1 MKMRSV
7 APMKIAK
14 IGYIVVSVLFC
25 IAGILFI
32 ALPEISTKIVG
43 IEIGIAAIVFGIVK
57 LIGYFSKDL
66 YRLAF
71 QFDLEFGILMVVLG
85 TIVLFHP
92 KNVMA
97 FISTAFGIAILFDG
111 LFKIR
116 IALDSKR
123 FGIKDWWL
131 ILSLAIIAGIM
142 GVALIFGSAFGAG
155 VLTILIGVSFLSE
168 GILNL
173 YTVILLKQTQLN
185 FLKRIGENYVF
196 FKSGSKVPHPD
207 TDTDGYS
214 YDTIG
219 YRHDQYSSKLR
230 YADVS
235 AIGYGNGCR
244 SE

>member
-1 MKMRSV
+1 MKTRSV

-32 ALPEISTKIVG
+32 ALPDISTKIVG

-71 QFDLEFGILMVVLG
+71 QFDLEFGIMMVVLG

-97 FISTAFGIAILFDG
+97 FIAAAFGIAILFDG

-131 ILSLAIIAGIM
+131 ILSLAIIAGII
-142 GVALIFGSAFGAG
+142 GVALIFDSAFGAG

-173 YTVILLKQTQLN
+173 YTVIRTVLIVKNQ
-185 FLKRIGENYVF
+185 
-196 FKSGSKVPHPD
+196 VPD
-207 TDTDGYS
+207 FVETDTIEFFEKD
-214 YDTIG
+214 
-219 YRHDQYSSKLR
+219 R
-230 YADVS
+230 
-235 AIGYGNGCR
+235 
-244 SE
+244 

>member
-43 IEIGIAAIVFGIVK
+43 IEIGIAAIIFGIVK

-92 KNVMA
+92 ENLMA
-97 FISTAFGIAILFDG
+97 FIAAVFGIAILFDG

-131 ILSLAIIAGIM
+131 ILSLAIIAGII
-142 GVALIFGSAFGAG
+142 GVALIFDSAFGAG
-155 VLTILIGVSFLSE
+155 VLTILMGVSFLSE

-173 YTVILLKQTQLN
+173 YTVIRTVL
-185 FLKRIGENYVF
+185 IVENQ
-196 FKSGSKVPHPD
+196 VPD
-207 TDTDGYS
+207 FVETDTIEFFEKD
-214 YDTIG
+214 
-219 YRHDQYSSKLR
+219 R
-230 YADVS
+230 
-235 AIGYGNGCR
+235 
-244 SE
+244 

>member
-1 MKMRSV
+1 MKTRSV

-71 QFDLEFGILMVVLG
+71 QFDLEFGIMMVVLG

-97 FISTAFGIAILFDG
+97 FIAAAFGIAILFDG

-131 ILSLAIIAGIM
+131 ILSLAIIAGII
-142 GVALIFGSAFGAG
+142 GVALIFDSAFGAG
-155 VLTILIGVSFLSE
+155 VLTILMGVSFLSE

-173 YTVILLKQTQLN
+173 YTVIRTVLIVKNQ
-185 FLKRIGENYVF
+185 
-196 FKSGSKVPHPD
+196 VPD
-207 TDTDGYS
+207 FVETDTIEFFEKD
-214 YDTIG
+214 
-219 YRHDQYSSKLR
+219 R
-230 YADVS
+230 
-235 AIGYGNGCR
+235 
-244 SE
+244 